1 MGDHLWQLT
10 DEVTENVTN
19 ILGVVNMV
27 QHEDTQLFMVENT
40 APIGQPATRKRK
52 SVEGSSA
59 QISKRSKAGNDEGE
73 VKEGEKEEEE
83 YSTASTTAHIFN
95 ISSVR
100 EEEDRDVWD
109 GQGQGADQ
117 EGDEAAEGNIRESE
131 EERNWE
137 EVDKEGGDGSEGCQ
151 EEENDKDEVH
161 YPDSYWPRLMLHPL
175 EAFPFLPGGQAR
187 LEAQKM
193 TIMKRKLE
201 QLTEEKRGLKTLIEK
216 LLDQDK
222 MKDDQLDKL
231 KEGRI
236 KREQEMLGHL
246 KVKGDELDSLKEE
259 AAKKEQEVKQ
269 RLDIMEEELNKNKG
283 KVSGLQEEIN
293 ILRSVIKLASN
304 KLSKS

>member
-1 MGDHLWQLT
+1 MNDHLWQLT
-10 DEVTENVTN
+10 DMVTENVTK

-27 QHEDTQLFMVENT
+27 LHEDTQLFMVENT

-52 SVEGSSA
+52 SVEGSYA

-117 EGDEAAEGNIRESE
+117 EGDEAAEGNVRESE
-131 EERNWE
+131 EERNCE

-175 EAFPFLPGGQAR
+175 EAFPFLPEGQAR

-304 KLSKS
+304 KS